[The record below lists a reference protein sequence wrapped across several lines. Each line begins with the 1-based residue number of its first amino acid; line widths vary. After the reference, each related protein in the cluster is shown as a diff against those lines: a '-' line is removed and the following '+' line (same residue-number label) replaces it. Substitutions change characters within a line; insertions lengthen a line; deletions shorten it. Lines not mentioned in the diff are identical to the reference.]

1 MGHKDMLSFIEMLVK
16 KDKPFLI
23 IKYGITFL
31 DITSSC
37 YEIVTLGS
45 GKLSYTPID
54 RRIAVQAI
62 NKFDIPILH
71 QVGNRDMIW
80 GNEKFKEKYKKMKYG
95 KN

>member
-1 MGHKDMLSFIEMLVK
+1 MLSFIEMLVK

-31 DITSSC
+31 DITSSY

-54 RRIAVQAI
+54 RRIALQAI
-62 NKFDIPILH
+62 SKFDIPMLH
-71 QVGNRDMIW
+71 QVCNRDTIW
-80 GNEKFKEKYKKMKYG
+80 GNEKFKEKYRRMK
-95 KN
+95 NETI